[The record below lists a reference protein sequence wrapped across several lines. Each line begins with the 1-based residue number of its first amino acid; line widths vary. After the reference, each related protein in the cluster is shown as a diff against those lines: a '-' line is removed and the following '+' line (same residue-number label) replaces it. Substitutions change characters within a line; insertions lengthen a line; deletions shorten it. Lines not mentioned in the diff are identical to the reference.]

1 MARCGVAETSGVL
14 LHSSISV
21 SGIWP
26 LRAAEALARS
36 QGGGGPAA
44 SRGTSGP
51 SICGTPSERL
61 GEIIGKSSPKRC
73 SIACFRA
80 SASANRFS
88 GAPGSVCGL
97 AIPGTHR
104 CLGSWLAEDIGRG
117 DLTAAALQGQQGQAH
132 WVAKQPG
139 RFCGGP
145 LVQRLFQRL
154 DPAVSVRLLRQDGDA
169 VEAGDCLLEL
179 QGPATAL
186 VAGER
191 TALNLAM
198 RLSGIAT
205 ATADL
210 VAQLEGT
217 GVRLADTRKTTPGLR
232 LLEKY
237 AVRCGGGINHRMGL
251 DDAAM
256 LKENHIAWAGGI
268 TAAAIAAVRVRLP
281 GRHAVIVEAETDA
294 QALEA
299 VQAGA
304 DGVLLDEFS
313 PEQLTQLVPHL
324 RELSTEWCGAGGL
337 RHSARAVAGLC
348 RHWHRSDLH
357 QCTGHPQP
365 LAGSEHAF
373 HLKRDDRS
381 RMFRR
386 GCSACPTPWTP
397 SCGQR
402 WHGPFPKP
410 MGHWTPSWLPPA
422 SRNSATSR
430 PTVRCPWPS
439 P

>member
-1 MARCGVAETSGVL
+1 MDWQSPALT
-14 LHSSISV
+14 
-21 SGIWP
+21 
-26 LRAAEALARS
+26 AALEA
-36 QGGGGPAA
+36 
-44 SRGTSGP
+44 
-51 SICGTPSERL
+51 
-61 GEIIGKSSPKRC
+61 
-73 SIACFRA
+73 
-80 SASANRFS
+80 
-88 GAPGSVCGL
+88 
-97 AIPGTHR
+97 
-104 CLGSWLAEDIGRG
+104 WLAEDIGRG

-154 DPAVSVRLLRQDGDA
+154 DPGVSLRLLRQDGDA

-179 QGPATAL
+179 QGPAAAL

-205 ATADL
+205 ATAAL

-268 TAAAIAAVRVRLP
+268 TAAITAVREQAP
-281 GRHAVIVEAETDA
+281 WPTAVIVEAETEA

-304 DGVLLDEFS
+304 NGVLLDEFS
-313 PEQLTQLVPHL
+313 PEQLRQLVPRL
-324 RELSTEWCGAGGL
+324 RDCSAGVVVLEASGIQPEQLQAYAATGIDLIST
-337 RHSARAVAGLC
+337 SAPV
-348 RHWHRSDLH
+348 
-357 QCTGHPQP
+357 T
-365 LAGSEHAF
+365 
-373 HLKRDDRS
+373 RS
-381 RMFRR
+381 R
-386 GCSACPTPWTP
+386 
-397 SCGQR
+397 
-402 WHGPFPKP
+402 
-410 MGHWTPSWLPPA
+410 WLDL
-422 SRNSATSR
+422 SMRFT
-430 PTVRCPWPS
+430 
-439 P
+439 

>member
-1 MARCGVAETSGVL
+1 MDWQSPALT
-14 LHSSISV
+14 
-21 SGIWP
+21 
-26 LRAAEALARS
+26 AALEA
-36 QGGGGPAA
+36 
-44 SRGTSGP
+44 
-51 SICGTPSERL
+51 
-61 GEIIGKSSPKRC
+61 
-73 SIACFRA
+73 
-80 SASANRFS
+80 
-88 GAPGSVCGL
+88 
-97 AIPGTHR
+97 
-104 CLGSWLAEDIGRG
+104 WLAEDIGRG

-154 DPAVSVRLLRQDGDA
+154 DPGVSLRLLRQDGDA

-179 QGPATAL
+179 QGPAMAL

-205 ATADL
+205 ATAAL

-268 TAAAIAAVRVRLP
+268 TAAITAVREQAP
-281 GRHAVIVEAETDA
+281 WPTAVIVEAETEA

-304 DGVLLDEFS
+304 NGVLLDEFS
-313 PEQLTQLVPHL
+313 PEQLTQLVPRL
-324 RELSTEWCGAGGL
+324 RDCSTGVVVLEASGIQPEQLQAYAATGIDL
-337 RHSARAVAGLC
+337 ISTSAPV
-348 RHWHRSDLH
+348 
-357 QCTGHPQP
+357 T
-365 LAGSEHAF
+365 
-373 HLKRDDRS
+373 RS
-381 RMFRR
+381 R
-386 GCSACPTPWTP
+386 
-397 SCGQR
+397 
-402 WHGPFPKP
+402 
-410 MGHWTPSWLPPA
+410 WLDL
-422 SRNSATSR
+422 SMRFT
-430 PTVRCPWPS
+430 
-439 P
+439 

>member
-1 MARCGVAETSGVL
+1 MDWQSPALT
-14 LHSSISV
+14 
-21 SGIWP
+21 
-26 LRAAEALARS
+26 AALEA
-36 QGGGGPAA
+36 
-44 SRGTSGP
+44 
-51 SICGTPSERL
+51 
-61 GEIIGKSSPKRC
+61 
-73 SIACFRA
+73 
-80 SASANRFS
+80 
-88 GAPGSVCGL
+88 
-97 AIPGTHR
+97 
-104 CLGSWLAEDIGRG
+104 WLAEDIGRG

-154 DPAVSVRLLRQDGDA
+154 DPGVSLRLLRQDGDA

-179 QGPATAL
+179 QGPAAAL

-205 ATADL
+205 ATAAL

-268 TAAAIAAVRVRLP
+268 TAAITAVREQAP
-281 GRHAVIVEAETDA
+281 WPTAVIVEAETEA

-304 DGVLLDEFS
+304 NGVLLDEFS
-313 PEQLTQLVPHL
+313 PEQLTQLVPRL
-324 RELSTEWCGAGGL
+324 RDCSAGGVVL
-337 RHSARAVAGLC
+337 EASGIQPEQLQAYAATGIDLISTSAPV
-348 RHWHRSDLH
+348 
-357 QCTGHPQP
+357 T
-365 LAGSEHAF
+365 
-373 HLKRDDRS
+373 RS
-381 RMFRR
+381 R
-386 GCSACPTPWTP
+386 
-397 SCGQR
+397 
-402 WHGPFPKP
+402 
-410 MGHWTPSWLPPA
+410 WLDL
-422 SRNSATSR
+422 SMRFT
-430 PTVRCPWPS
+430 
-439 P
+439 